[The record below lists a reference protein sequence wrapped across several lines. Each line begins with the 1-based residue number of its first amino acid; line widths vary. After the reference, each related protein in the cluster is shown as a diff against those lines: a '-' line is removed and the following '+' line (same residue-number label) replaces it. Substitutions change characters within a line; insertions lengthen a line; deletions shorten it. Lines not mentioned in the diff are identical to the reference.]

1 MGVLSSFRQL
11 YESSVKLWNDLPE
24 EKMGG
29 DGGIGL
35 EIVEVSGIRDEA
47 CFLDLCCADG

>member
-1 MGVLSSFRQL
+1 MGALSSFWKL
-11 YESSVKLWNDLPE
+11 DESSVKLWKDLPE

-35 EIVEVSGIRDEA
+35 EIVEVSGMRDEA
-47 CFLDLCCADG
+47 CSLDVCVL